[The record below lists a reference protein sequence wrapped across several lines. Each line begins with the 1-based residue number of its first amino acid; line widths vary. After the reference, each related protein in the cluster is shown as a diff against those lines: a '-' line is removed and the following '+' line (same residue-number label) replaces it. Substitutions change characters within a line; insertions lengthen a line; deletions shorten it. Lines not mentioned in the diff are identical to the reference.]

1 MSGVSERTLKMPA
14 LGRPFRLGML
24 YNALSDE
31 LIPGRTLWDQ
41 EKLDEYIVETKQ
53 PHTIAQIITDDT
65 FSSKSKTL
73 TIQGDLQISILTGM
87 LKVGGSAKYLKDRVS
102 SSRQSRVTFSY
113 KSRTIFKQ
121 LTMEQLALKNIQYPQ
136 VIEDRDATHVVTGIL
151 YGSNAFF
158 VFDRTID
165 YSERKKDVQGKLEAV
180 VGALA
185 DVGADVGSGEEERED
200 TEKINCTFY
209 GDFNTGE
216 SPTTFEEAKRAF
228 QGIIQKLNDTSVPV
242 QVWLYPLTKLN
253 SQALTLVTQINKT
266 VVRNVRLMDE
276 ELRKVKRDVADLL
289 KDNACNK
296 FPLFLEKV
304 KRFQSIISQ
313 KQMYFYDQI
322 TPLVPQIRKGKIDEK
337 VIRSSYF
344 LTKILALGRLSYHG
358 KKTPLTIFTIEILIK
373 ISAVSFC
380 MIDFFCKGTG
390 RVMSAMTGNPP
401 QEN

>member
-1 MSGVSERTLKMPA
+1 MKK
-14 LGRPFRLGML
+14 
-24 YNALSDE
+24 
-31 LIPGRTLWDQ
+31 IPGKTLWDQ
-41 EKLDEYIVETKQ
+41 GKLDEYIVETKQ
-53 PHTIAQIITDDT
+53 PHTIGQIITEDT
-65 FSSKSKTL
+65 FSSKSKTP
-73 TIQGDLQISILTGM
+73 TIEGSLQLSILTRM
-87 LKVGGSAKYLKDRVS
+87 LKVGGSAKYLKDRIS
-102 SSRQSRVTFSY
+102 SSKQSRVTFSY

-165 YSERKKDVQGKLEAV
+165 DSEQKKDVQGELEAA

-185 DVGADVGSGEEERED
+185 DVEGKGSSGEEEKEGI
-200 TEKINCTFY
+200 EKISCTFH
-209 GDFNTGE
+209 GDVNTGE
-216 SPTTFEEAKRAF
+216 SPTTFEEAKHVFKRH
-228 QGIIQKLNDTSVPV
+228 IQKLNDTSVPV

-266 VVRNVRLMDE
+266 VVRNIRLMDE
-276 ELRKVKRDVADLL
+276 DLRKVKRDAADLL

-304 KRFQSIISQ
+304 KRFQSILSQ

-322 TPLVPQIRKGKIDEK
+322 TPLVPQIRKANIDEK

-344 LTKILALGRLSYHG
+344 LPEILASIFLSSQR
-358 KKTPLTIFTIEILIK
+358 PLAE
-373 ISAVSFC
+373 S
-380 MIDFFCKGTG
+380 
-390 RVMSAMTGNPP
+390 
-401 QEN
+401 